1 MGDRIDGKV
10 IALGVKED
18 IKNFVESRKLKGIN
32 TPKVTSILVGNDGG
46 SLFYLNNQEKVAV
59 SLGLEFERIHLSEE
73 VTEIELIKKIEE
85 LNNDNSVNGVIL
97 QLPLP
102 KNMDEKKIISS
113 ISPEKDIDCLTFVNQ
128 GKLYM
133 GEDTFMPCT
142 PKSVLTILKS
152 LNINLEGM
160 EVVVVGRSNIV
171 GKPASALMLKEN
183 CTVTICHSRTKELK
197 EVCKRADILIVAI
210 GKAKFIDD
218 SYVKDGVIVIDVGTN
233 SVEGKI
239 TGDVDFEKV
248 INKAAFVT
256 PVPGGVGALTT
267 TLLMKNVC
275 EALEKYE
282 NEN

>member
-1 MGDRIDGKV
+1 MGKRIDGKE
-10 IALGVKED
+10 IALEIKEE
-18 IKNFVESRKLKGIN
+18 IKEFVNKRKENNLN
-32 TPKVTSILVGNDGG
+32 VPKVASILVGNDGG
-46 SLFYLNNQEKVAV
+46 SLFYLNNQEKVAT
-59 SLGLEFERIHLSEE
+59 SLGMEFEKVHLNEE
-73 VTEIELIKKIEE
+73 VTEEELINKIDK
-85 LNNDNSVNGVIL
+85 LNNDNTVSGIIL

-102 KNMDEKKIISS
+102 KHIDEKKVISA
-113 ISPEKDIDCLTFVNQ
+113 ISPKKDVDCLTFVNQ

-133 GEDTFMPCT
+133 GEETFMPCT
-142 PKSVLTILKS
+142 PKSILTIIKS

-171 GKPASALMLKEN
+171 GKPAAALMLKEN
-183 CTVTICHSRTKELK
+183 CTVTICHSKTKNLK

-218 SYVKDGVIVIDVGTN
+218 SYVKEDAIVIDVGTN

-282 NEN
+282 N